1 MYTDHIALK
10 WLQRIKES
18 TGRLARWS
26 MKLQAYHFTI
36 HHKPGV
42 KNQNADALSRRPYEQ
57 PTPEIMAFNC
67 ENSTV
72 YTKVEL
78 FYENPSSIPY
88 VPCVFAADTAE
99 SQPINQLIPFQKKQ
113 MMWTLFHLS
122 IQAFL
127 EN

>member
-1 MYTDHIALK
+1 MSSPTVEDRWEEPNWNGMYLRDL
-10 WLQRIKES
+10 R
-18 TGRLARWS
+18 
-26 MKLQAYHFTI
+26 TI

-78 FYENPSSIPY
+78 FYENSSSIPY

-122 IQAFL
+122 IQAFF

>member
-1 MYTDHIALK
+1 MYLRDL
-10 WLQRIKES
+10 R
-18 TGRLARWS
+18 
-26 MKLQAYHFTI
+26 TI

-78 FYENPSSIPY
+78 LLKSFVN
-88 VPCVFAADTAE
+88 
-99 SQPINQLIPFQKKQ
+99 
-113 MMWTLFHLS
+113 TLRSLRFCCRYY
-122 IQAFL
+122 
-127 EN
+127 